1 MNKTSKR
8 RIDPRL
14 TDAGFAK
21 LMAQMGM
28 PDPEPKRTP
37 RMDGQTRASG

>member
-1 MNKTSKR
+1 MNKTSK

-28 PDPEPKRTP
+28 PEPERTP